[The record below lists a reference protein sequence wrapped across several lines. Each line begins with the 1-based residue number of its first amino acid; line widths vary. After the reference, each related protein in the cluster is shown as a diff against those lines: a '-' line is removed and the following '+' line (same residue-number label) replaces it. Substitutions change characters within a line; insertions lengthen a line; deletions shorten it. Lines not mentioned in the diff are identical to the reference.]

1 MGIRISVVIF
11 LGLRLASC
19 CDKQCDF
26 LAAWSSGWPAIAADN
41 VAAHSVASGRGEP
54 PVMMAAIVT
63 WSCGPLDRASA
74 SEWDCKFKSC
84 QDHYSP

>member
-1 MGIRISVVIF
+1 MR
-11 LGLRLASC
+11 LPRGLV
-19 CDKQCDF
+19 F
-26 LAAWSSGWPAIAADN
+26 WMAIAADN

-54 PVMMAAIVT
+54 PILIAALVT

-84 QDHYSP
+84 QDHRSP